1 MKQTY
6 EILFFARLI
15 NLLPAEKNNTQLNRK
30 NVIINCKKY
39 YVQR

>member
-1 MKQTY
+1 MTY
-6 EILFFARLI
+6 FCKVNKFTTRG
-15 NLLPAEKNNTQLNRK
+15 KNNTQLNRK